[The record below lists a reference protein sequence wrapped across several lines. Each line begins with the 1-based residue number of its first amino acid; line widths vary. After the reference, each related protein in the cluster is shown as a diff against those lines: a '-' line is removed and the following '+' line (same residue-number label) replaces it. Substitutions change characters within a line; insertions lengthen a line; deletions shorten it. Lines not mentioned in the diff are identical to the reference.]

1 MPLPPNT
8 ETLIPQLIANYAT
21 TRRTDLSLPDS
32 TALPFVVGPTIVEQA
47 FPRVVFVTSSV
58 GIPHPK
64 RMDLTI
70 SVELQVAAATA
81 TISDESAWA
90 ASLRFILADKAAFL
104 TWLAAQT
111 LAIRTGYSVRH
122 YRLSDASQAI
132 DDKQGVRARR
142 ADLVIGIRTD
152 ELSAS

>member
-8 ETLIPQLIANYAT
+8 ETLIPQLLADYAT
-21 TRRTDLSLPDS
+21 TRRTDLSLPNS
-32 TALPFVVGPTIVEQA
+32 TALPFLVAPFITEQA
-47 FPRVVFVTSSV
+47 FPRVVFVTTSTA
-58 GIPHPK
+58 IPHPK
-64 RMDLTI
+64 RMDI
-70 SVELQVAAATA
+70 VIGVELQTSASDE

-104 TWLAAQT
+104 TWLGAQT
-111 LAIRTGYSVRH
+111 LSIRTGYSIRS
-122 YRLSDASQAI
+122 YRLSDSALSI

-142 ADLVIGIRTD
+142 ADIAIQVRTD